1 MFARVLDRVVP
12 ERAPVARNTA
22 RASFKARAMTRARVG
37 ASETTVASSR
47 ATSPST
53 TTMRRARGSRA
64 FARVDRRASATTRAS
79 SVDASSSSVES
90 SSTSGGNTTLVLAG
104 VVAVGAVTAT
114 HAAGDATVRVVG
126 SAILGLLLAL
136 VGYKKK
142 SLDASGALAAIGVGF
157 GSIYADARFGA
168 ALASFFFTSSAVTRV
183 RADVKKKVEEDYKVG
198 GGRNAM
204 QVFANGFVPT
214 MIALAFVFGGG
225 AFGSSS
231 ALASAYL
238 AYYACCGGDTWA
250 SELGVLSKS
259 KPRLITNWTRE
270 VTPGTNGGVTALGW
284 AASASGGAA
293 VGAAFHVGQ
302 TALRAFASDSLVAH
316 APSNAL
322 LVIGF
327 SALAGVFGSLVD
339 SVLGATIQFSGYC
352 KERKRVV
359 SKPGPTV
366 TRISGLEVLSNSMVN
381 LVSGIIT
388 AVIAYA
394 LAPL

>member
-1 MFARVLDRVVP
+1 MFARVVDRGVSA
-12 ERAPVARNTA
+12 RAPIARKST
-22 RASFKARAMTRARVG
+22 RASFKTRAVTRARSG
-37 ASETTVASSR
+37 ASDATVHSSR
-47 ATSPST
+47 AASPSKT
-53 TTMRRARGSRA
+53 TATPRRARGSRA
-64 FARVDRRASATTRAS
+64 SARVDPRANAVTRAS
-79 SVDASSSSVES
+79 SVASAESES
-90 SSTSGGNTTLVLAG
+90 SSNGGNTTLALAG

-114 HAAGDATVRVVG
+114 HAAGDATVRVLG
-126 SAILGLLLAL
+126 SAILGSLLAL

-198 GGRNAM
+198 GGRNAV

-214 MIALAFVFGGG
+214 MIALAFEFGGG

-259 KPRLITNWTRE
+259 KPRLITNWARE

-284 AASASGGAA
+284 ASSASGGAV

-302 TALRAFASDSLVAH
+302 TALRAFASDGLVAH
-316 APSNAL
+316 EPSNAL
-322 LVIGF
+322 VVIGF

-352 KERKRVV
+352 EERKRVV

-388 AVIAYA
+388 AVVAYA

>member
-1 MFARVLDRVVP
+1 M
-12 ERAPVARNTA
+12 
-22 RASFKARAMTRARVG
+22 
-37 ASETTVASSR
+37 
-47 ATSPST
+47 
-53 TTMRRARGSRA
+53 
-64 FARVDRRASATTRAS
+64 
-79 SVDASSSSVES
+79 
-90 SSTSGGNTTLVLAG
+90 LAG

-198 GGRNAM
+198 GGRNAV

-381 LVSGIIT
+381 LVSGTIT
-388 AVIAYA
+388 AVVAYA

>member
-1 MFARVLDRVVP
+1 M
-12 ERAPVARNTA
+12 
-22 RASFKARAMTRARVG
+22 
-37 ASETTVASSR
+37 
-47 ATSPST
+47 
-53 TTMRRARGSRA
+53 
-64 FARVDRRASATTRAS
+64 TRAS
-79 SVDASSSSVES
+79 SIASAESES
-90 SSTSGGNTTLVLAG
+90 SSNGGNTTLALAG

-114 HAAGDATVRVVG
+114 HAAGDATVRVLG
-126 SAILGLLLAL
+126 SAILGSLLAL

-198 GGRNAM
+198 GGRNAV

-214 MIALAFVFGGG
+214 MIALAFEFGGG

-259 KPRLITNWTRE
+259 KPRLITNWARE

-284 AASASGGAA
+284 ASSASGGAV

-302 TALRAFASDSLVAH
+302 TALRAFASDGVVH
-316 APSNAL
+316 EPSNAL
-322 LVIGF
+322 VVIGF

-352 KERKRVV
+352 EERKRVV

-388 AVIAYA
+388 AVVAYA